1 VADDNDVIID
11 DLQSE
16 LAAQLDEEDEKK
28 GLKVKKKF
36 SKKIHYLK

>member
-16 LAAQLDEEDEKK
+16 LADLLDEEDEKK
-28 GLKVKKKF
+28 GIKVTF
-36 SKKIHYLK
+36 NMLIIRLLL